1 MLCKKRCCRRC
12 GVGRLAPEESS
23 WRPEGVVPY
32 KEVRVKKVADR
43 RNARFLPAKMLVCML
58 LPAASGRLPVIF
70 LIGKNARK
78 KPQKSS
84 FC

>member
-58 LPAASGRLPVIF
+58 LPAASGRLPAF
-70 LIGKNARK
+70 LPVSKNAQK
-78 KPQKSS
+78 KPQKSLFS
-84 FC
+84 

>member
-12 GVGRLAPEESS
+12 GVGRLA
-23 WRPEGVVPY
+23 PEGVVPY

-78 KPQKSS
+78 KPQKSP

>member
-32 KEVRVKKVADR
+32 KEVRVKKVAGR
-43 RNARFLPAKMLVCML
+43 RNAHSLPAEMLVY
-58 LPAASGRLPVIF
+58 I
-70 LIGKNARK
+70 
-78 KPQKSS
+78 
-84 FC
+84 